1 MWGKKSRENVI
12 TLVVF
17 EYTEQ
22 TYSILVE
29 KKPEN
34 IY

>member
-1 MWGKKSRENVI
+1 MEKKLRGNVI
-12 TLVVF
+12 TFRVF
-17 EYTEQ
+17 AYTEN